1 MRMVEGGKG
10 ITFIPELALDQLIDS
25 QRELV
30 RPFAIPIPTRQ
41 VVALTSKSFVRLSQL
56 RLVVD
61 AVRKCVPERMLKM
74 NNTEQRV

>member
-1 MRMVEGGKG
+1 MRMVEVGKG
-10 ITFIPELALDQLIDS
+10 VTFIPELALEQLTDS
-25 QRELV
+25 QRQLV

-41 VVALTSKSFVRLSQL
+41 VMALTTKSFARPSQL

-61 AVRKCVPERMLKM
+61 AVRNSVPERMLKM